1 MQKFTKNV
9 LIYLIGFGLLGTGGL
24 VNQKQPNNKIPRI
37 HTSQIEHATKPIA
50 EPKISSSSQ
59 LLPSSSSSTASSIA
73 PSSSAS
79 SQSSSTPKPAPT
91 PAPKPQNDTQTSKAD
106 NAGQHRGI
114 HWPDPKNIT
123 IKIVTDNPEAVNDFK
138 QAIDAWNK
146 TGVVNLK
153 LVDKNDDADITCNVQ
168 NLSGQTVETANETQ
182 ETLGQTD
189 FQYKLPENELVSANA
204 NIDIDQI
211 KSLPGQSQVFVAEHE
226 LGHALGLSHVNES
239 DNSVM
244 VPVNVKTGI
253 TDEDVG
259 HLKELYD

>member
-9 LIYLIGFGLLGTGGL
+9 LIYLIGFGLLGAGGL
-24 VNQKQPNNKIPRI
+24 INQNQPNNKIPRI
-37 HTSQIEHATKPIA
+37 HTSQIERSTKPIA

-59 LLPSSSSSTASSIA
+59 PLPSSSSSSASSIA
-73 PSSSAS
+73 PSSNSS
-79 SQSSSTPKPAPT
+79 SQSSSAPKPAPA
-91 PAPKPQNDTQTSKAD
+91 PAKPQNDTQASKAD

-123 IKIVTDNPEAVNDFK
+123 IKIVTDNLEAVDDFK

-153 LVDKNDDADITCNVQ
+153 LVDKNDNADITCNVQ
-168 NLSGQTVETANETQ
+168 NLSGQTVETVNETQ